1 MSYLNRFRPRD
12 LILAH
17 RCEFRSRRRKSGE
30 SPSDYGY
37 SLRRLGCLAFPDMT
51 YKIRE
56 INVFEQFINGIGNS
70 AIHDHVIF
78 HHPQSLEAAISLAN
92 EFEAVKGS
100 QLNMSKPVKLEGS
113 L

>member
-1 MSYLNRFRPRD
+1 M
-12 LILAH
+12 
-17 RCEFRSRRRKSGE
+17 
-30 SPSDYGY
+30 
-37 SLRRLGCLAFPDMT
+37 AFPDMT
-51 YKIRE
+51 YKDRE